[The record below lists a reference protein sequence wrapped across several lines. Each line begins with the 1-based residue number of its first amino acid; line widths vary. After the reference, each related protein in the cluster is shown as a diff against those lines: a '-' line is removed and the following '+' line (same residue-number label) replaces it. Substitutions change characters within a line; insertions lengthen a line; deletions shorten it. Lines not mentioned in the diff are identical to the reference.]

1 MQTPKKTA
9 NKNIASKN
17 AAPKKTEKTD
27 LKSKKRFDDD
37 DDDDDEYSAPL
48 EDLDYSDMDRYNEED
63 DY

>member
-17 AAPKKTEKTD
+17 IAPKKTEQTD
-27 LKSKKRFDDD
+27 LKTKKSFDD
-37 DDDDDEYSAPL
+37 DDDDDEYGAPL
-48 EDLDYSDMDRYNEED
+48 EDLDYSDIDRYNDED